1 MSRWHEERAGAQGF
15 TLLELLVA
23 ITLLGLLMA
32 TLFGGLRL
40 GARVWETGET
50 RLDAAARIQIVQDL
64 VRQRLAQALP
74 LEAPLPEEGDGYH
87 PLFVGRVDS
96 VRFASLLPEH
106 LGADIALIELAL
118 AESDDAEG
126 TTNVVLRWRPF
137 EPDVKTAEGGED
149 TLPDAA
155 PEERVLLERV
165 EALELAYF
173 GALGPGELPDWWQAW
188 EGQVELPQLVSLRVR
203 FAEDDPRRW
212 PELVV
217 HPMIDQALTFQF

>member
-1 MSRWHEERAGAQGF
+1 MSRRPCPRAGAPGF

-32 TLFGGLRL
+32 ALFGGLRL
-40 GARVWETGET
+40 GARVWATGET
-50 RLDAAARIQIVQDL
+50 RLDTAARIQIVQDL

-74 LEAPLPEEGDGYH
+74 LEAVLPEEGDGYQ
-87 PLFVGRVDS
+87 PLFLGQVDS

-106 LGADIALIELAL
+106 LGADIALMELAL
-118 AESDDAEG
+118 ADSDDVEG
-126 TTNVVLRWRPF
+126 TTNLVLRWRRF
-137 EPDVKTAEGGED
+137 EPEAGTVQDAEPV
-149 TLPDAA
+149 PDAA
-155 PEERVLLERV
+155 PEERVLLEHV
-165 EALELAYF
+165 EALEIAYF
-173 GALGPGELPDWWQAW
+173 GALNRDELPDWWEAW
-188 EGQVELPQLVSLRVR
+188 EGQIELPQLVLLQVR